1 MNLIIDAGNT
11 KIKWA
16 VYQNGQLLEKQIG
29 SVWDDFDLSVLLS
42 SFPEISKCM
51 LSSTRAEWP
60 QLESVMQAHSISLF
74 RLNHQMSLPIR
85 LVYDTPET
93 LGLDRIA
100 GAAGAQ
106 HTFPGENV
114 LIIDAGTAI
123 TYDVLSSEGL
133 FLGGNISPGIE
144 IRFRSLNRYTD
155 NLPLVEFNEKFDLDR
170 VDLLGSSTEGAIQ
183 AGVQNGILYEITSYI
198 NTLINKYNGLR
209 VILTGGTAE
218 YFVKKLK
225 KTIFVDPNLVLKG
238 LNHILEHQ
246 TGLRLGDENNYG
258 S

>member
-16 VYQNGQLLEKQIG
+16 VFQEGRILKKQVGNIWEDLKIAELLR
-29 SVWDDFDLSVLLS
+29 
-42 SFPEISKCM
+42 SFPGISSCM
-51 LSSTRAEWP
+51 LSSTREEWP
-60 QLESVMQAHSISLF
+60 GLEKLMLNYSISFF
-74 RLNHQMSLPIR
+74 RLSHQIPLPIQ
-85 LVYDTPET
+85 LSYKTPET

-106 HTFPGENV
+106 VDFPGEPA
-114 LIIDAGTAI
+114 LIIDMGTAI
-123 TYDVLSSEGL
+123 TYDFLSSEGL
-133 FLGGNISPGIE
+133 FMGGNISPGME
-144 IRFRSLNRYTD
+144 IRFRSLQRYTD
-155 NLPLVEFNEKFDLDR
+155 NLPLVEFNDK
-170 VDLLGSSTEGAIQ
+170 VDLLGTSTEEAIQ

-209 VILTGGTAE
+209 VILTGGASE

-246 TGLRLGDENNYG
+246 KGLRLGDENNYDC
-258 S
+258 